1 MTTDPNMEPPNPI
14 ERPSAAG
21 AAAPETGL
29 QKGKRLTGLFSWYV
43 VEVILEMGIMPLVLI
58 PICVQI
64 ADKNAVGMFIYVL
77 GIVSLVGVTP
87 TRGLNNALLR
97 DLSATSSAR
106 RAVVIRTSM
115 TMAVVVIGL
124 LVAATIVVCSG
135 VARTNAASTKTVWW
149 IAILAIAFA
158 ARNLQTTGT
167 VDLTVSRRFGQ
178 RMVWRSLGPV
188 LALVAI
194 PAYIVMDDDGLP
206 LGFAFGHLAALCL
219 LIFFRRRAFVG
230 RPQIERGM
238 IGPLGRSWLV
248 LSSVTFFATS
258 GRYIHRTVLGSC
270 HDFETVTTFFAGSAI
285 LDLCMMPLATLGL
298 FGFQLLSA
306 HRSREKFS
314 RAFLLGFAAASLL
327 GVPLFYFLARWLA
340 VWPLNWFFSAETDRA
355 MVPMSI
361 MTIGMAITV
370 LMHASRPF
378 VQKFS
383 SLRVLGVLG
392 VVSLV
397 AHLGAALVLI
407 PDHGI
412 NGAAWSYTIGHGV
425 TGIAWF
431 ACFSTGFLKQPGK
444 AKA

>member
-1 MTTDPNMEPPNPI
+1 MEAPNSI
-14 ERPSAAG
+14 EQPSAAG
-21 AAAPETGL
+21 ATAPETGL
-29 QKGKRLTGLFSWYV
+29 QKGKRLTGLLSWYV
-43 VEVILEMGIMPLVLI
+43 VEVVLEMGIMPLVLI
-58 PICVQI
+58 PICAQI
-64 ADKNAVGMFIYVL
+64 ANENAVGLFIYVL
-77 GIVSLVGVTP
+77 GIVSLVGLTP
-87 TRGLNNALLR
+87 TKGLNNALLR
-97 DLSATSSAR
+97 DLSATSSSKR
-106 RAVVIRTSM
+106 PIVIRTSM
-115 TMAVVVIGL
+115 TMAMVVIGL
-124 LVAATIVVCSG
+124 LAIAAIVVCSG
-135 VARTNAASTKTVWW
+135 VARTTTASTDTVWW

-167 VDLTVSRRFGQ
+167 VDLTVSRRFGR

-188 LALVAI
+188 LALAAI
-194 PAYIVMDDDGLP
+194 PAYIVMGDRGLP

-219 LIFFRRRAFVG
+219 LLFFRRRAFLG

-270 HDFETVTTFFAGSAI
+270 HDIDTVTTFFAGSAI

-314 RAFLLGFAAASLL
+314 RAFFLGFAAASLL
-327 GVPLFYFLARWLA
+327 GVPLFYFLARWIA
-340 VWPLNWFFSAETDRA
+340 VWPLRWFYAYQADEA
-355 MVPMSI
+355 MAPMSI
-361 MTIGMAITV
+361 MTIGMAVTV

-383 SLRVLGVLG
+383 SLRLLGVLG

-397 AHLGAALVLI
+397 AHLGAALLLI
-407 PDHGI
+407 PAHGI
-412 NGAAWSYTIGHGV
+412 HGAAWSYTIGHGV

-431 ACFSTGFLKQPGK
+431 ACFFTGFLKPAGK
-444 AKA
+444 TKT